1 LVACENL
8 KRKLSLLTNTPIIK
22 LKQLLHH
29 LEINLY
35 SMTIFSIWAII
46 ILFLILLFQLANLYI
61 RKYFENKK
69 GEFDS
74 NKSNYISYIAI
85 TSISAG
91 FLVLN
96 PKSIGFLMNITIL
109 SLNKY
114 FNINITTVNN
124 AVTILDIIVYAIL
137 CISIVTII
145 YFSYRHRLLK
155 FQIAY
160 DNQKEKLKEK
170 GKINFPEQEVF
181 ESPFLHIRIR
191 ELFELKYKRYQLE
204 LSETKDET
212 ENVVL
217 YGSYQDDFNTI
228 FEIIYC
234 DVKSNTLI
242 TDRQVNK
249 VIGQLESLIYN
260 KLSENRPKPIAHYY
274 YITENSNFKISESKY
289 PIKCYSENNFLN
301 SLIDFTRY
309 LKLLESRFAN
319 EKLFSA
325 ILKEDD
331 KKSLA
336 DTFIEPAYFI
346 GENRKRQKNK
356 LLQYVLKWLEENV
369 NEKHLVLL
377 GDYGMGKTSFL
388 KYLASKLAKD
398 INDGHTKIR
407 FPVFISLT
415 NCSPIH
421 GGIYK
426 TLQSFVAEHLGV
438 DFELFKKL
446 IDKGKILFLLDSFDE
461 MGFIG
466 TKEQRFKQFNEIWQL
481 ATKNNKII
489 LTGRPSYFPTEFEL
503 NQILAI
509 PKEGHEVVQTLPFA
523 EKLTLCKLDEPR
535 ILNYIE
541 KYYPEKAKVY
551 FNWIKS
557 NNSLFELC
565 KRPSMMHI
573 IREMLESLY
582 DDKSDV
588 KLSAGS
594 IMKKYLEYWVNR
606 QQSKR
611 IQSAFQGNE
620 TKKVEFIHT
629 FFTDLAVEFYL
640 TDKLQMPANDII
652 DRVNKQIVNW
662 NIPDFDRVEYLEGF
676 QQEIFTGFFIERED
690 DSYKFVHKSFY
701 EFFVALRI
709 TKLLKNG
716 EFSDDLMYKTWNLE
730 IIDFVYDT
738 IPEKYQKN
746 TNVPALLGFSN
757 SKLLASL
764 KLRHFKFEMFLNQL
778 FYYFYKY
785 FLLIYFLTGLVGGL
799 ITYKAEKLNHDTKWI
814 FSFSKEQIY
823 FIVFLIIS
831 FMVITFIFNKLDK
844 IKEFT
849 TKSIILSISKNEI
862 NCTKFI
868 RQILCIRLL
877 TIKLHNQKIKKCYS
891 TFTRRFENSAFED
904 VTFENCNLQYTYL
917 YDSCLK
923 NVDFGDSQL
932 NSMKFYNCQL
942 ENVNFNK
949 IKITKERTFFNM
961 LNPTAILK
969 LFRSSRNKN
978 IKDYI
983 LFFANMQPYQ
993 FDSKT
998 VNSIKLF
1005 ISVNKLDLD
1014 KDIYVDEELKSLF
1027 I

>member
-1 LVACENL
+1 MTT
-8 KRKLSLLTNTPIIK
+8 LL
-22 LKQLLHH
+22 
-29 LEINLY
+29 
-35 SMTIFSIWAII
+35 IWAII
-46 ILFLILLFQLANLYI
+46 ILFLVLLFLLSNLYI

-69 GEFDS
+69 DEFDS
-74 NKSNYISYIAI
+74 NKSNYISYVAI
-85 TSISAG
+85 TAISAG
-91 FLVLN
+91 FIGLN
-96 PKSIGFLMNITIL
+96 PKSIGFLINISIL
-109 SLNKY
+109 RLNKY
-114 FNINITTVNN
+114 FNINITNIN
-124 AVTILDIIVYAIL
+124 SAVSILDIIIYAIL
-137 CISIVTII
+137 CISIISII

-155 FQIAY
+155 YQIIY
-160 DNQKEKLKEK
+160 DNQKEKLKDK
-170 GKINFPEQEVF
+170 GKINFPEHEIV
-181 ESPFLHIRIR
+181 ESPFLHIRIK

-212 ENVVL
+212 ENKVL
-217 YGSYQDDFNTI
+217 YGSYHDDFNTI

-234 DVKSNTLI
+234 DVKSNTLVSE
-242 TDRQVNK
+242 RQVTK
-249 VIGQLESLIYN
+249 VINQLESLIYN
-260 KLSENRPKPIAHYY
+260 KLSKGSSNPIAHYY
-274 YITENSNFKISESKY
+274 YITENCNFKISKSQY
-289 PIKCYSENNFLN
+289 PIKCYSENDFLS

-309 LKLLESRFAN
+309 LRILESRFTN

-336 DTFIEPAYFI
+336 DTFIEPAYFV
-346 GENRKRQKNK
+346 GENKKKQKNK
-356 LLQYVLKWLEENV
+356 LLQYVLKWLEENG

-388 KYLASKLAKD
+388 KFLASKLAQD
-398 INDGHTKIR
+398 INSGHTKIR

-426 TLQSFVAEHLGV
+426 TLQSFVAENLGV
-438 DFELFKKL
+438 DFELFKRL

-509 PKEGHEVVQTLPFA
+509 PQDGHEIVQTLPYA
-523 EKLTLCKLDEPR
+523 ERLTLCKLDDTR
-535 ILNYIE
+535 IFSYIE

-551 FNWIKS
+551 FEWIKS

-582 DDKSDV
+582 DIKSDI

-620 TKKVEFIHT
+620 SKKVEFIHT
-629 FFTDLAVEFYL
+629 FFTYLAVEFYL

-652 DRVNKQIVNW
+652 DRVNKQIAKW
-662 NIPDFDRVEYLEGF
+662 NIPDFERAENLEGF
-676 QQEIFTGFFIERED
+676 QQEILTGYFIERED

-709 TKLLKNG
+709 TDLLKSGKFN
-716 EFSDDLMYKTWNLE
+716 DDLMFQTWNLE

-746 TNVPALLGFSN
+746 SNVPALLGFSN
-757 SKLLASL
+757 SKILANIKL
-764 KLRHFKFEMFLNQL
+764 KHFKFEILLNQL
-778 FYYFYKY
+778 YNRFLRF
-785 FLLIYFLTGLVGGL
+785 FLLIYFFLGSLVGI
-799 ITYKAEKLNHDTKWI
+799 ITFKVEKGSSSSKWS
-814 FSFSKEQIY
+814 FSFSKELIY
-823 FIVFLIIS
+823 IFCFMIILTIIFKLIV
-831 FMVITFIFNKLDK
+831 NKLDK
-844 IKEFT
+844 IKQFT

-862 NCTKFI
+862 NCDKYL
-868 RQILCIRLL
+868 RQIFSTGLL

-891 TFTRRFENSAFED
+891 TFIRHFENSAFEN
-904 VTFENCNLQYTYL
+904 VNFENCNLQNTYF
-917 YDSCLK
+917 YDTSLK

-932 NSMKFYNCQL
+932 NSFRFFNCQL

-949 IKITKERTFFNM
+949 VKISKHSKFSNMFSLYSLFDFLRISNRIYRKEHILIFVNM
-961 LNPTAILK
+961 
-969 LFRSSRNKN
+969 S
-978 IKDYI
+978 
-983 LFFANMQPYQ
+983 PYQ

-998 VNSIKLF
+998 VNSIKSF
-1005 ISVNKLDLD
+1005 IAINKLNLD
-1014 KDIYVDEELKSLF
+1014 KDIYFDEELKVLF